1 MIGVFGWLDTFMPS
15 WCYVVWEV
23 AAALLVIGA
32 VSRRSVRQT
41 VVLAL
46 LAILAVGL
54 PTALVYSQAHK
65 LGIVGQSR
73 DFLPI
78 IVGLPVLAAYIGFR
92 DLTPSRLLKAG
103 VIGVGVALA
112 AVQVTG
118 FVQALHRYRTGVNA
132 PIFSSYAPWNPPIPW
147 LLAIALFVLVQAV
160 FVWWWS
166 GLYRPEGDD
175 VRAVT
180 RNPLL
185 ADTNAAVASQESP

>member
-1 MIGVFGWLDTFMPS
+1 M
-15 WCYVVWEV
+15 
-23 AAALLVIGA
+23 
-32 VSRRSVRQT
+32 
-41 VVLAL
+41 
-46 LAILAVGL
+46 
-54 PTALVYSQAHK
+54 
-65 LGIVGQSR
+65 
-73 DFLPI
+73 
-78 IVGLPVLAAYIGFR
+78 
-92 DLTPSRLLKAG
+92 
-103 VIGVGVALA
+103 GVALA